1 MFLSSRSHKFEM
13 SIKNVKGDDS
23 IRVGFEKK
31 NIRNSKEGSNLSPF
45 VNISDKNKI

>member
-1 MFLSSRSHKFEM
+1 MFLSSKSHKFEM
-13 SIKNVKGDDS
+13 SIKNVKGDGS
-23 IRVGFEKK
+23 IRVGYEKK